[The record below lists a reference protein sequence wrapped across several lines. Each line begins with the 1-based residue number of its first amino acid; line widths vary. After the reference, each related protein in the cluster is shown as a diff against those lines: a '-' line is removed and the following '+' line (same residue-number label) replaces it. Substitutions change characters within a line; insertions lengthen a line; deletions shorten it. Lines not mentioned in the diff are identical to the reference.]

1 MYTSFL
7 TIVYVEEKDLALVHF
22 FKSFPTEFVLIYTYS
37 SPITGKIAF
46 TYIFSFFFYFLILPS
61 FTSSL
66 Q

>member
-22 FKSFPTEFVLIYTYS
+22 FKSFRTEFVLIYTYS
-37 SPITGKIAF
+37 SPITVKIAF
-46 TYIFSFFFYFLILPS
+46 TYIFSFFYFLILPS

>member
-37 SPITGKIAF
+37 SAITVKIAF
-46 TYIFSFFFYFLILPS
+46 TYIFSFFYFLILPS